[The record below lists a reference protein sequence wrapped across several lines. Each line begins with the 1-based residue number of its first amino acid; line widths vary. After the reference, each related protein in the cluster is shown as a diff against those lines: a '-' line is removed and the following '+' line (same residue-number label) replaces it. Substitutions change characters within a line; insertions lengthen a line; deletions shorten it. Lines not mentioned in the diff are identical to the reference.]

1 MKESE
6 AVDAALHAVK
16 RNDDGGADEKAVID
30 ECMRFIDFD
39 AEQELRNKATRA
51 VRRRR
56 SPRAT
61 DPDGRICLPGME
73 TYGYEPGRLI
83 ADNDGHVVEQ
93 DKARPEY
100 KRAEAQR
107 AREVARRQAVWAERK
122 TAENEAYAAWA
133 LEQLTRRRKGK
144 EITFGT
150 FVRESGLW
158 SAEPAEPESDEDVAA

>member
-1 MKESE
+1 MKENE
-6 AVDAALHAVK
+6 AVDAALQVIE
-16 RNDDGGADEKAVID
+16 RNDDGGVDEKALID
-30 ECMRFIDFD
+30 EVARLIDFD
-39 AEQELRNKATRA
+39 EEQERRGKATRA

-61 DPDGRICLPGME
+61 EPDGKLALFGLE
-73 TYGYEPGRLI
+73 EYGYEPRRLI
-83 ADNDGHVVEQ
+83 ADNDGHVVEK

-133 LEQLTRRRKGK
+133 LEQLAKRRKGK
-144 EITFGT
+144 DITFGT
-150 FVRESGLW
+150 FVRETGVWSPGL
-158 SAEPAEPESDEDVAA
+158 AEPESDEDLVA